1 ITFGEII
8 TRKTGIPTKT
18 VSRVDT
24 VMVLEAV
31 RRAILPDTNL
41 DEIVASIDKDKV
53 GLGRFTPTKISRHKK
68 VIITLCITGEGTAIR
83 IKRLIEKMIPGI
95 HEKVEII
102 PVGIVGDED
111 IAMKIKRIKKEYSVS
126 AIVGTI
132 DPKDNTIPFIP
143 LEEIINGTAVEKLQS
158 IADIKITQKLSITEN
173 NHNWLLSKV
182 IYEEAILVYPD
193 CSTKN
198 EILDDMVRILT
209 NIGYVKDDFLLD
221 VYKREVMGP
230 TVIEKNIAIPH
241 GTPKNVIK
249 PAVGIAILKNPLA
262 WSEGIEVDCVF
273 MLALR
278 EDSRDIIRALY
289 KLINNNG
296 FMSKLKLSR
305 NSKEARNIILEF
317 LFTSN

>member
-1 ITFGEII
+1 
-8 TRKTGIPTKT
+8 
-18 VSRVDT
+18 
-24 VMVLEAV
+24 M
-31 RRAILPDTNL
+31 
-41 DEIVASIDKDKV
+41 
-53 GLGRFTPTKISRHKK
+53 
-68 VIITLCITGEGTAIR
+68 
-83 IKRLIEKMIPGI
+83 
-95 HEKVEII
+95 
-102 PVGIVGDED
+102 
-111 IAMKIKRIKKEYSVS
+111 
-126 AIVGTI
+126 
-132 DPKDNTIPFIP
+132 
-143 LEEIINGTAVEKLQS
+143 QS

-278 EDSRDIIRALY
+278 EDSRDITELC
-289 KLINNNG
+289 IN
-296 FMSKLKLSR
+296 
-305 NSKEARNIILEF
+305 
-317 LFTSN
+317 